1 MCVRVCATYITGEV
15 ITLLDDSDENWWRG
29 ETQLSEGLFP
39 ASFVSKNLNK
49 DPEPC
54 EYKPMGS

>member
-1 MCVRVCATYITGEV
+1 MYVHQPITILTLGEIV
-15 ITLLDDSDENWWRG
+15 TLLDDSDENWWRG
-29 ETQLSEGLFP
+29 ETQLGQGLFP

-54 EYKPMGS
+54 EWIS